1 MAIGVIADGNNVVLV
16 VTSGYC
22 ESMAA
27 WSGLLREKSVGM
39 IKPRLL
45 GVCRIG
51 LVSLSN
57 VDNIRPL

>member
-1 MAIGVIADGNNVVLV
+1 MMKSFFK
-16 VTSGYC
+16 T
-22 ESMAA
+22 
-27 WSGLLREKSVGM
+27 GLA
-39 IKPRLL
+39 L